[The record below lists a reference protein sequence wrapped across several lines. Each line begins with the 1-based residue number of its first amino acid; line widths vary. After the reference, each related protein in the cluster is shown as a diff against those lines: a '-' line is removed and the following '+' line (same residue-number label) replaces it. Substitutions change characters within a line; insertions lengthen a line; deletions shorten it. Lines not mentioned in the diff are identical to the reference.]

1 MSKLRDKNGQILT
14 ENLIF
19 IILNLVFLSILILF
33 IYSKMSGPALME
45 EQYSKQIA
53 LLIDASKTPTLIKLD
68 MKEAFLK
75 AKGNGV
81 LVENVVTLTN
91 NVVNV
96 NIAGKKGYDYSFFR
110 DTSQINIDK
119 YLEENKLVLVIRNKE

>member
-1 MSKLRDKNGQILT
+1 MLKLRDKNGQILT

-53 LLIDASKTPTLIKLD
+53 LLVDYSKTPMLIKLD
-68 MKEAFLK
+68 MEEAFSK
-75 AKGNGV
+75 AKSNGV
-81 LVENVVTLTN
+81 PIENVVTITN

-96 NIAGKKGYDYSFFR
+96 NIAGRKGYDYSFFR
-110 DTSQINIDK
+110 DAKQINIDK
-119 YLEENKLVLVIRNKE
+119 YLEENKLVLRITTKE